1 MLRTK
6 KKLKKKSVKKS
17 TCDEATETP
26 KSVIHFS
33 QIPPPVPGEKLLAA
47 LQEWKSGTQQVDLS
61 HNDGENELLQKSK
74 KDLKLVFQCVDTDKK
89 GFLNENEVKSALKLL
104 GFVFNMEGKEYI
116 RKQLDSNKGNLNFKA
131 FQELITDWHGV
142 TRDFYTELKNGFS
155 IIDFDK
161 DGKITAQDLQ
171 EASRLAGI
179 QFSNKQLTEM
189 LQAADKNGDHA
200 VDMMEFVEI
209 MLKTNLF

>member
-116 RKQLDSNKGNLNFKA
+116 RKQLDSNKGFIA
-131 FQELITDWHGV
+131 VGG
-142 TRDFYTELKNGFS
+142 DFLGRHIMIPLCYEMLCAEES
-155 IIDFDK
+155 
-161 DGKITAQDLQ
+161 QLQ
-171 EASRLAGI
+171 GIPGAYYRLARCNTRFLHGI
-179 QFSNKQLTEM
+179 KKWIFNY
-189 LQAADKNGDHA
+189 
-200 VDMMEFVEI
+200 
-209 MLKTNLF
+209 